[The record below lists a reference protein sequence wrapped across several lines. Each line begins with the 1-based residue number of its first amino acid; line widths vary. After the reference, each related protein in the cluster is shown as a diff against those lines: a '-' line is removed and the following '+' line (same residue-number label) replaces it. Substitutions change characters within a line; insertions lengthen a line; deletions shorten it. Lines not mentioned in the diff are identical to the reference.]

1 MIVTC
6 WQMWGYE
13 KGTSSLLLVGKSVL
27 MIVRTVHAYNELT
40 ALIMTWHKGLENS
53 YTLSQIIFGEDLVT
67 NFLFVKFLISN
78 NPSFQIPAL
87 IWVIV
92 HVSKYFYKKNSCLHI
107 WVGPYHS
114 VLGGVAAQLWCS
126 SSRFKSKTYSKVDCA
141 QIGVE
146 RLWWSFYLVSL
157 SPYNILHHTG

>member
-1 MIVTC
+1 
-6 WQMWGYE
+6 MWGYE

-87 IWVIV
+87 I
-92 HVSKYFYKKNSCLHI
+92 
-107 WVGPYHS
+107 
-114 VLGGVAAQLWCS
+114 
-126 SSRFKSKTYSKVDCA
+126 
-141 QIGVE
+141 
-146 RLWWSFYLVSL
+146 
-157 SPYNILHHTG
+157 